1 MMMNHPIKCCCKK
14 ISSSVNMVETVIS
27 DYVGPHCDSELEDRK
42 SVFLHDTLVKDDA
55 SPYQASL

>member
-1 MMMNHPIKCCCKK
+1 MMTYCQIKFGSKK

-42 SVFLHDTLVKDDA
+42 SVFLHDTLANDDA
-55 SPYQASL
+55 SPY